1 MNEFEVGS
9 GRTRLL
15 FAWRRWGPDLHVHI
29 AGGDHHIGAASLV
42 GRQPDG
48 RTYEGTFAVPP
59 HKEDTVVARAAAA
72 LHQATGVNV
81 SVTAGIHL
89 DDITPD
95 EIAAVLRT
103 VDEGVARLIDIFQP

>member
-29 AGGDHHIGAASLV
+29 AGGDHHIGAACLCGCQSDDQ
-42 GRQPDG
+42 R
-48 RTYEGTFAVPP
+48 YEGTLAVPP
-59 HKEDTVVARAAAA
+59 HREDSVVARAAAA
-72 LHQATGVNV
+72 LHQAVGVNV
-81 SVTAGIHL
+81 CVTAGIHL